1 MNKTKRVGRPPLSE
15 DEKSVPTMIRL
26 LPSVREVIKSEAERQ
41 DMKIGEFLRALVEG
55 RAIEI
60 EPKFKFKAA
69 GMAFA
74 HPGSTKEDF
83 LNAMK

>member
-1 MNKTKRVGRPPLSE
+1 MNKAKRVGRPPLSE

-41 DMKIGEFLRALVEG
+41 DMKIGEFLRTLVEG

-60 EPKFKFKAA
+60 EPKFKFKATVIP
-69 GMAFA
+69 FV
-74 HPGSTKEDF
+74 HPGSTKDDF
-83 LNAMK
+83 LKAMK